1 MICVRV
7 PATSANMGPGF
18 DCLGMALGLY
28 NRIYFQESGTGLRI
42 NGCDRM
48 YTGEDNLAYIGYLKT
63 LAKYGIKEPEGL
75 EIEIVGEIPISRGL
89 GSSAS
94 LIVAGIMGADRIHG
108 LGLSKE
114 DVLLIANAAIS
125 ILGAILGL
133 ITWVLKLFLVWPF
146 QVLCVVLIV
155 FGIVSAAKGQCK
167 ELPIVGKFKIL
178 K

>member
-1 MICVRV
+1 MADFNELTKIEDRTAEFD
-7 PATSANMGPGF
+7 PADAQQNKAMG
-18 DCLGMALGLY
+18 
-28 NRIYFQESGTGLRI
+28 I
-42 NGCDRM
+42 
-48 YTGEDNLAYIGYLKT
+48 LAYIGPLV
-63 LAKYGIKEPEGL
+63 LVPIFAAKDSKFARFHANQGL
-75 EIEIVGEIPISRGL
+75 
-89 GSSAS
+89 
-94 LIVAGIMGADRIHG
+94 
-108 LGLSKE
+108 
-114 DVLLIANAAIS
+114 VLLIANAALS